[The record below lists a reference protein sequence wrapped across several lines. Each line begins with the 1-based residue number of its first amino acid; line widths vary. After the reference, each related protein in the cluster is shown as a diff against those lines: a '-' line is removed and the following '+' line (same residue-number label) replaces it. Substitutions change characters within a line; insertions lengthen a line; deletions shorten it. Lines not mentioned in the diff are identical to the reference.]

1 MASASASSLAA
12 DGLTARYDNRFYELK
27 RVAADLWATVPTGPA
42 IRVKGDAAGK
52 SPYYPQFIF
61 ALLAVL

>member
-1 MASASASSLAA
+1 M
-12 DGLTARYDNRFYELK
+12 ARYDTRFSDLK
-27 RVAADLWATVPTGPA
+27 RVEPNLWATVSTGSA